1 MIGCQERSC
10 ETAWQQKYVRVVQDI
25 CMVGVKDG
33 GKIVSK
39 IW

>member
-10 ETAWQQKYVRVVQDI
+10 ETAWQKYVRVVQDI

-33 GKIVSK
+33 GKIISK
-39 IW
+39 NW

>member
-10 ETAWQQKYVRVVQDI
+10 ETAWQQKYRVVQDI